1 LYDAAFNILA
11 QETSMADMET
21 PMAETLMGA
30 GGTEGPGAV
39 EGVAQNSSDDAAARD
54 SKTMRRKF
62 LMVVE
67 KYTRG

>member
-1 LYDAAFNILA
+1 
-11 QETSMADMET
+11 
-21 PMAETLMGA
+21 MAETLMGA